1 MASLIPLLHDLLPI
15 FMPSEVQ
22 IARGGELL
30 AVEERAER
38 PPWYRR
44 QDPRMTT
51 SECHGADAEDG
62 AEGTTPS
69 GKFEPIQLLDHEEGC
84 LDDLGAIPGERRPTA
99 GPSDAGE
106 YGSRSSTHYRGGPRV
121 FRKNAVVGFSD
132 KMCVTVLTVQ
142 PQSAT
147 AIHHNGEQD
156 VIIYA
161 TTPGIL
167 LTSRPLDTVKA
178 IRADM
183 KGEEPSSEEEEPRR
197 LELQGGD
204 FALIPAWSEHQV
216 VNEAVDKDVSWVV
229 FRYGAEPIQVDLDGW
244 GGRRIKA

>member
-99 GPSDAGE
+99 GPSDA
-106 YGSRSSTHYRGGPRV
+106 
-121 FRKNAVVGFSD
+121 
-132 KMCVTVLTVQ
+132 VLTVQ